1 MATLPAL
8 RFPARISAL
17 AALLTFARHS
27 LTDTAF
33 AQESAKRIEL
43 VLEEL
48 FTNTVTH
55 GYGGE
60 CDRPIWVGFDIQPT
74 LLSISYSDEAPP
86 YDPLQHDVDL
96 NFDRDARPSG
106 GLGILLAR
114 RFADRMDYRY
124 ASGRNVL
131 TLMFDPPAR
140 TANS

>member
-1 MATLPAL
+1 MSTFSAR
-8 RFPARISAL
+8 RFPARMSAL
-17 AALLTFARHS
+17 STLLAYARHC
-27 LTDTAF
+27 LADTPY
-33 AQESAKRIEL
+33 AQHPAGRIEL

-60 CDRPIWVGFDIQPT
+60 CDRPIWVGFDVQPSQ
-74 LLSISYSDEAPP
+74 LAISYSDESPP

-96 NFDRDARPSG
+96 DFDRAARPTG

-114 RFADRMDYRY
+114 RFADRMEYRY

-131 TLMFDPPAR
+131 TLLFDPPDRAR
-140 TANS
+140 R

>member
-1 MATLPAL
+1 M
-8 RFPARISAL
+8 SAL
-17 AALLTFARHS
+17 SGLLAFARQC
-27 LTDTAF
+27 LADTAF
-33 AQESAKRIEL
+33 VPKSSGRIEL

-60 CDRPIWVGFDIQPT
+60 CDRPVWVGFDAQSDT
-74 LLSISYSDEAPP
+74 LLITYSDEAPP
-86 YDPLQHDVDL
+86 YDPLQHDTDL
-96 NFDRDARPSG
+96 DFDRAARPSG

-131 TLMFDPPAR
+131 TLIFDRPA
-140 TANS
+140 